1 MHPSGSSSTA
11 PDCALVGGA
20 PECRCPQD
28 AVLLTDEQI
37 VARAVSMLRWEQ
49 RADRAGKAA
58 ARTGMDALLV
68 QARGRGPSSLVAE
81 LLRMCVMIRVLEAD
95 PADADDVEAL
105 LAEFIEIAEI
115 DGDPRRLG
123 DAAALRAH
131 RTAVFGQG
139 ENALA
144 DAAAAFAILTDITA
158 PAPGEDP
165 VRWARNLSRSLNGL
179 VLVLLKLGS
188 HELADEVSQRA
199 VAVSEANGTPMD
211 RLVHQLNRVR
221 LQLSWALR
229 LERGGRDAAA
239 ATRFVGAAQT
249 AHVAARL
256 WAPAMA
262 PSGGV
267 RRPAAQEV
275 SVIGA
280 AYALQRPGPEH
291 LDLLIRL
298 REVAHFVEDRIVLAI
313 ATARCLLAAGRPAD
327 AVAALGPLH
336 EELRDNTSEAVL
348 ALALHREFARMDHL
362 AGGGSGGSSRALQHY
377 AAALEGELWALRE
390 ARLTALRSHSEHHRL
405 AREHGAVAAQ
415 AMQDPLTGLP
425 NRRALDLFLA
435 ETTGTPAGQPCAVA
449 LIDLDRF
456 KDVNDARS
464 HAAGDAVLR
473 EVAQCLRTA
482 LRAQDL
488 VARYGGDEFVALLPG
503 APLAAAEAALSRAV
517 RAVAELPPDLSRG
530 VTLSVGVVSLR
541 PNETALS
548 VLARADAAMYL
559 AKRSGGNSVITEPQT
574 TPNPTGGYRERDT
587 GHTGSFEPVTGPTWV
602 LPDAP

>member
-1 MHPSGSSSTA
+1 
-11 PDCALVGGA
+11 
-20 PECRCPQD
+20 
-28 AVLLTDEQI
+28 
-37 VARAVSMLRWEQ
+37 MLRWEQ
-49 RADRAGKAA
+49 RASPASKAA
-58 ARTGMDALLV
+58 ARNGLDALLA
-68 QARGRGPSSLVAE
+68 QARDRGPSSLVAE
-81 LLRMCVMIRVLEAD
+81 LLRMCIMIRVLKAD
-95 PADADDVEAL
+95 PADADDVESL
-105 LAEFIEIAEI
+105 LAEFIEIAEL

-144 DAAAAFAILTDITA
+144 DAAAAFAILTDLTA
-158 PAPGEDP
+158 PAPGEES
-165 VRWARNLSRSLNGL
+165 VLWAWNLSRSLNGL

-199 VAVSEANGTPMD
+199 VAVTETNGSPMD

-249 AHVAARL
+249 AHVAAKL

-262 PSGGV
+262 PSGGGGQ
-267 RRPAAQEV
+267 PAAQEV

-280 AYALQRPGPEH
+280 AYALQRPGAEH
-291 LDLLIRL
+291 LDLLLGL
-298 REVAHFVEDRIVLAI
+298 REKAHFVEDRIVLAI
-313 ATARCLLAAGRPAD
+313 AIARCLLVAGRATD

-362 AGGGSGGSSRALQHY
+362 ARGRSGNRPLALQHY

-435 ETTGTPAGQPCAVA
+435 ETTSSPSGQPCAVA

-473 EVAQCLRTA
+473 EVAGCLRTA

-488 VARYGGDEFVALLPG
+488 VARYGGDEFVVVMPST
-503 APLAAAEAALSRAV
+503 PLNVASAALQRAAD
-517 RAVAELPPDLSRG
+517 AVAALPSDVAAG
-530 VTLSVGVVSLR
+530 VTVSVGVVRAPLDGEPSA
-541 PNETALS
+541 AL
-548 VLARADAAMYL
+548 AAADAAMYR
-559 AKRSGGNSVITEPQT
+559 AKRAGGNTVVSGSAGASTRSGA
-574 TPNPTGGYRERDT
+574 PTR
-587 GHTGSFEPVTGPTWV
+587 
-602 LPDAP
+602 

>member
-1 MHPSGSSSTA
+1 VTSMPPPAASSRG
-11 PDCALVGGA
+11 PDCALVAGA
-20 PECRCPQD
+20 PECRCPAD
-28 AVLLTDEQI
+28 AGYLTDDQI
-37 VARAVSMLRWEQ
+37 VTRAVSMLRWEQ
-49 RADRAGKAA
+49 RATPEGKAA
-58 ARTGMDALLV
+58 VRRGLDAMLA

-81 LLRMCVMIRVLEAD
+81 LLRICLMVRLLRAD
-95 PADADDVEAL
+95 PADADDVEGL
-105 LAEFIEIAEI
+105 LAEYIEIAEL
-115 DGDPRRLG
+115 DGDTRRLG
-123 DAAALRAH
+123 DAATLRAH

-158 PAPGEDP
+158 PGVGEDP
-165 VRWARNLSRSLNGL
+165 VLWARDLSRSLNGL

-199 VAVSEANGTPMD
+199 VAVLEAGGSPMD

-256 WAPAMA
+256 WEPAMG
-262 PSGGV
+262 PRGGATH
-267 RRPAAQEV
+267 PAAQV

-291 LDLLIRL
+291 LDLLFGL
-298 REVAHFVEDRIVLAI
+298 HDVAHFVEDRIVLAI
-313 ATARCLLAAGRPAD
+313 ATARCLLIAGRAAD
-327 AVAALGPLH
+327 AVATLGPLH
-336 EELRDNTSEAVL
+336 DELRDNTSDAVL

-362 AGGGSGGSSRALQHY
+362 ARGASGASSLALQHY
-377 AAALEGELWALRE
+377 AAALERELWALRE
-390 ARLTALRSHSEHHRL
+390 ARLTALRSHYEHHRL

-435 ETTGTPAGQPCAVA
+435 ETTSTPGGQPCAVA

-456 KDVNDARS
+456 KDVNDVHS
-464 HAAGDAVLR
+464 HAAGDTVLR
-473 EVAQCLRTA
+473 EVAGCLRTA
-482 LRAQDL
+482 LRAQDM
-488 VARYGGDEFVALLPG
+488 VARYGGDEFVVVMPST
-503 APLAAAEAALSRAV
+503 PLAVASAALERAAD
-517 RAVAELPPDLSRG
+517 AVAALPADVAAG
-530 VTLSVGVVSLR
+530 VTVSVGVVRAPLDGEPSA
-541 PNETALS
+541 AL
-548 VLARADAAMYL
+548 AAADAAMYR
-559 AKRSGGNSVITEPQT
+559 AKRAGGNTVVSGGAGPA
-574 TPNPTGGYRERDT
+574 
-587 GHTGSFEPVTGPTWV
+587 GSRPVSARTR
-602 LPDAP
+602 